1 MMGFGKCIPREISGG
16 VYTFLCLDRWRS
28 PLPKGGK
35 KVRSHDKLGGM
46 GVAPSILS
54 RWCIHPTEFDNTT
67 ISIKNLP
74 FLKAVEVRYLP
85 CKITPSW
92 VSGINDFAILLLINQ
107 PNSNSTGVSQSSESN
122 PILRYLKKFSHLQ
135 TKSIEIISKK
145 SISLKPSAIL
155 GDQFVKCVFP
165 KIVVP
170 PNHPF

>member
-1 MMGFGKCIPREISGG
+1 MTRFFCKKACEHICFGIVKRTSQKLNMDTRYQKMMGFGKCISREISGG

-74 FLKAVEVRYLP
+74 FLKAVEVPYLP

-135 TKSIEIISKK
+135 TN
-145 SISLKPSAIL
+145 P
-155 GDQFVKCVFP
+155 
-165 KIVVP
+165 
-170 PNHPF
+170 